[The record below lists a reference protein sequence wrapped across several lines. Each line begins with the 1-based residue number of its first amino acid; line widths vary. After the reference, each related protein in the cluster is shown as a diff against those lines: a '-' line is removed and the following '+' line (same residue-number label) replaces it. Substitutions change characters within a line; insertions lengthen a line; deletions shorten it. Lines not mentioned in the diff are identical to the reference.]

1 MDLLIY
7 VDKVTP
13 RVSFTFNHV
22 FLNQFGLTYRLTSS
36 ITSYK
41 ESKTYKFSYSKK
53 KIGSSLFFHSHGLLY
68 DSDIKKLIINPKEF
82 KKTKVFFD
90 INDNTSALPFDP
102 FACIFY
108 MLSRYEE
115 YIRSDKDNHERYNYK
130 NSISYKYNFL
140 TEPIVEYWIIF
151 IKDILLSKFPDI
163 SFTKK
168 KFRFIN
174 TIDIDN
180 GFAYLGK
187 GYLRTIGG
195 YLKSLLRFKFNEI
208 FHRTNVL
215 LGLKND
221 PFDNFDY
228 IIQSSEK
235 NNLETIFFILIGN
248 YSMFDRNIS
257 YLNSKFQKLIK
268 KISSHH
274 EIGLHSSYT
283 SNFKY
288 QNVSIEKFRLENIIG
303 HRVTKNRQHYIKLN
317 IPLTYQNLLNSKIDE
332 DFSMGYPDHYGF
344 RAGTANSFYFF
355 DLNKNIQT
363 SLLIRPFV
371 VMDVTFK
378 YYLKLNFDDIK
389 IVMEE
394 LINKV
399 KKVDGCFVSIWHNES
414 FSSSKYDTNWVQLY
428 EKMISILKNE

>member
-7 VDKVTP
+7 VDEITP

-22 FLNQFGLTYRLTSS
+22 FLNQLGLTYSLTNSLS
-36 ITSYK
+36 DYNK
-41 ESKTYKFSYSKK
+41 AKTHKFSYSKK
-53 KIGSSLFFHSHGLLY
+53 KIGSTLFFQSHGLLY
-68 DSDIKKLIINPKEF
+68 DSDIKKLIVNPKEF
-82 KKTKVFFD
+82 KNTKVFFD
-90 INDNTSALPFDP
+90 INDNASALPFDP

-115 YIRSDKDNHERYNYK
+115 YISSEKDNHERYSFK

-140 TEPIVEYWIIF
+140 TEPVVEHWIIF
-151 IKDILLSKFPDI
+151 IKDIFLSKFSDI
-163 SFTKK
+163 SFSKK

-174 TIDIDN
+174 SVDIDN

-187 GYLRTIGG
+187 GFIRTVGG
-195 YLKSLLRFKFNEI
+195 YLQSLFRFKFNEI
-208 FHRTNVL
+208 FNRTSVL
-215 LGLKND
+215 LGLKSD
-221 PFDNFDY
+221 PYDNFDY
-228 IIQSSEK
+228 IIKLSKK

-257 YLNSKFQKLIK
+257 YLNSRFQKLIK
-268 KISSHH
+268 KISIHH

-288 QNVSIEKFRLENIIG
+288 QNISIEKFRLEKIIG
-303 HRVTKNRQHYIKLN
+303 HKVTKNRQHYIKLN
-317 IPLTYQNLLNSKIDE
+317 IPITYQNLLSCKIEE

-371 VMDVTFK
+371 MMDVTFK
-378 YYLKLNFDDIK
+378 YYLKLNLDEIK
-389 IVMEE
+389 IIMEE

-399 KKVDGCFVSIWHNES
+399 KQVDGCFVTIWHNET
-414 FSSSKYDTNWVQLY
+414 FNSSKHDINWVQLY
-428 EKMISILKNE
+428 EKMISILKK